1 MEKFLI
7 NIVSGLINVGIAIG
21 VVYLASW
28 LMGQPVDSLVGWVAL
43 GMAAG
48 SNRS

>member
-7 NIVSGLINVGIAIG
+7 NVASGLINVGIAIG
-21 VVYLASW
+21 VVYLLGW
-28 LMGQPVDSLVGWVAL
+28 LLNQDVDSIVGWVAL

>member
-1 MEKFLI
+1 MEKFLLGLLT
-7 NIVSGLINVGIAIG
+7 GLINVAIAIG

-28 LMGQPVDSLVGWVAL
+28 LTGQPVDSLVGWVAL

-48 SNRS
+48 SNRL